1 MQIPLLHQ
9 QIILNTEKIRE
20 LHLVLMQHSGSIPT
34 EELDRFIAEIRKLY
48 ESALELQQHNS
59 IRFLDEMQSA
69 VRSRI
74 PVTVAPH
81 TLKEEEKT
89 SMPTIPVPVEKVLL
103 PSEPFV
109 SPVAEVQ
116 APSVTPADPLASDPL
131 HAEMS
136 VKNEGTKNGKKKFV
150 GDIHGMFEENKTL
163 ANSFHN
169 AERIGDKLA
178 KEPGRRLSDQ
188 IKTPVK
194 DLRQAIGLNEK
205 FQFINQLF
213 HGDSG
218 KYNAA
223 IDFLNT
229 CGTMEAATSYIDGI
243 ASTNNWE
250 DHASSALAFMEWAE
264 RRYMA

>member
-9 QIILNTEKIRE
+9 QIILNTEKVRE
-20 LHLVLMQHSGSIPT
+20 LHLALMQHSGSVPT

-74 PVTVAPH
+74 PVTVAPQ
-81 TLKEEEKT
+81 TLKAEEKT
-89 SMPTIPVPVEKVLL
+89 PISSAPVPAEKAPTLA
-103 PSEPFV
+103 EPIV
-109 SPVAEVQ
+109 SPVAEVLFPPVTK
-116 APSVTPADPLASDPL
+116 ADSDSVDELLA
-131 HAEMS
+131 EVS
-136 VKNEGTKNGKKKFV
+136 VKNEEAKNGKKKFV

-178 KEPGRRLSDQ
+178 KDPGRRLSDQ

-194 DLRQAIGLNEK
+194 NLRQAIGLNEK

-218 KYNAA
+218 KYNSAV
-223 IDFLNT
+223 DFLNN
-229 CGTMEAATSYIDGI
+229 CGNMEAATTYIDGI
-243 ASTNNWE
+243 ASENNWE
-250 DHASSALAFMEWAE
+250 DHASSALAFMEWVE